1 MTFFFSYFLFVKHFS
16 HFRTTNQLAIATPYV
31 YKENI
36 HSFVV
41 CICYQF
47 CSWSKQTLLSPPMQ
61 AICCRRLQSASSV
74 EISSKITGSIR
85 FDTSDIWPI
94 TFYMDTNTHK
104 RWTQWLLFTNQS
116 KGRWI
121 SNVLTSL
128 VLWSFINMAR
138 MVSLSRFRSSTEMVP
153 LSSSIKQTHKQYWVS
168 VLVEKQLVLTL
179 VVVTFIIVCWIFAI
193 KWAILSFYTYLE
205 KIANSGLRRGHIYHC

>member
-1 MTFFFSYFLFVKHFS
+1 MV
-16 HFRTTNQLAIATPYV
+16 
-31 YKENI
+31 
-36 HSFVV
+36 
-41 CICYQF
+41 CYQF

-61 AICCRRLQSASSV
+61 AICCRRLHSASSV

-94 TFYMDTNTHK
+94 TFYMDTNTHRVERNGFFSLTK
-104 RWTQWLLFTNQS
+104 V

-128 VLWSFINMAR
+128 VVWSFINMAR

-153 LSSSIKQTHKQYWVS
+153 LSSSVKQKYKQYWVS
-168 VLVEKQLVLTL
+168 VLVLKTASSSHFYYCLLNFCNQNEFLY
-179 VVVTFIIVCWIFAI
+179 
-193 KWAILSFYTYLE
+193 LSW
-205 KIANSGLRRGHIYHC
+205 KNS